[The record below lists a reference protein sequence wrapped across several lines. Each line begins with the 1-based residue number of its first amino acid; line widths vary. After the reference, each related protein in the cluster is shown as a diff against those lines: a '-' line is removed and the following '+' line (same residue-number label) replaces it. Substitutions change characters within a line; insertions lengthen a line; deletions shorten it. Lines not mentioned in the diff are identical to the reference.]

1 MILALE
7 PGFSLMAGMDLE
19 LDSEDEALPAAQP
32 AVPIEPVY
40 SAPIAT
46 LPSTQLDSSLPPIF
60 SLWGVGVK
68 PEDRGKTLLNGEE
81 ITAFSRCE
89 TDEQMEAAWREQKV
103 GLTREFK
110 RRHREAVKRQKR
122 GMGLAEVG
130 DE

>member
-1 MILALE
+1 
-7 PGFSLMAGMDLE
+7 MAGMDLE
-19 LDSEDEALPAAQP
+19 LDSDDEELPAA
-32 AVPIEPVY
+32 APIVQEEPVY
-40 SAPIAT
+40 SAPVAA

-68 PEDRGKTLLNGEE
+68 PEDRGKTLLKGEE
-81 ITAFSRCE
+81 IPPFARCE
-89 TDEQMEAAWREQKV
+89 TDAEMEASWREQKV

-122 GMGLAEVG
+122 GMGLADVG